1 MNSANRI
8 LIVDDAETNRL
19 LLRNMLEAHYEI
31 VEACDGHE
39 AVNLISRYGLG
50 LSIILLDMIMP
61 EMDGYQVLDYMNHY
75 GYIDEIPVICITSD
89 LEPGK
94 EEKAFDLGVSDFI
107 PKPFNVA
114 VVQKRIQNTIDLYNR
129 THNLQNLVEEQTA
142 EICAQTA
149 LLQEQA
155 IQNHRNDTALIEGLS
170 TLVEFRDYETNQ
182 HLSKMKHLTNVLY
195 SHIMMRDPE
204 LQIQADEVE
213 TVTDAS
219 ILHDIG
225 KIAIPDQ
232 ILLKPGK
239 LTAEEFEIMKGHAR
253 AGARILEKFSEFSD
267 TSFMQH
273 AREICLHHHERI
285 DGNGYPDGLKG
296 DEIPLY
302 VQVVSLADVY
312 DALVS
317 PRVYK
322 PACSHEQAIQ
332 MILNNECGAF
342 SDSMKEAL
350 INCSEQIRE

>member
-1 MNSANRI
+1 M
-8 LIVDDAETNRL
+8 
-19 LLRNMLEAHYEI
+19 
-31 VEACDGHE
+31 
-39 AVNLISRYGLG
+39 
-50 LSIILLDMIMP
+50 
-61 EMDGYQVLDYMNHY
+61 
-75 GYIDEIPVICITSD
+75 
-89 LEPGK
+89 
-94 EEKAFDLGVSDFI
+94 
-107 PKPFNVA
+107 
-114 VVQKRIQNTIDLYNR
+114 
-129 THNLQNLVEEQTA
+129 
-142 EICAQTA
+142 
-149 LLQEQA
+149 
-155 IQNHRNDTALIEGLS
+155 
-170 TLVEFRDYETNQ
+170 EFRDYETNQ
-182 HLSKMKHLTNVLY
+182 HLSKMKHLTNVLFSY
-195 SHIMMRDPE
+195 IMIRDPE
-204 LQIQADEVE
+204 LQIQAAEVR

-239 LTAEEFEIMKGHAR
+239 LTPDEFEIMKGHAR
-253 AGARILEKFSEFSD
+253 AGAEILEKFSEFSD